1 MSKTDEILKRA
12 FIDAQ
17 IDRLDCLPHRFS
29 DRFEQKMQRIIRSQK
44 GVLKLVNTVGKRVAC
59 IALAVII
66 CLATTVFSVEALR
79 KPFIEAVEQVLVAVK
94 EKLTGTRADNI
105 AEYFTDDI
113 TQIVATNCITS
124 VPKEYVIASPQKISE
139 FITLLSGTYWGEP
152 LDGLEAKEQYTNYRF
167 EFKSDNETVT
177 VINMCG
183 CFPGLYGTAEIVTDR
198 HSAFYNISERTYLD
212 ILSFTTQKYYL
223 HKSDL
228 ERPEKERCLA
238 WQAEALDGLETREK
252 ESVCKTF
259 RALHNHI
266 EEFLLGRVS
275 ILKEPDSIYW
285 EIFGLD
291 RDEVFVDPISG
302 SQGID
307 NTYYIITD
315 CFDSL
320 INTVKTEKLKS
331 AIVTMKADFKRAI
344 KSRDIGS
351 VFAVHEVIHDYDY
364 YVVNYPVHYEL
375 QAPDWGGID
384 EYFGHL
390 ENADG

>member
-1 MSKTDEILKRA
+1 MGKTDEILKRA

-17 IDRLDCLPHRFS
+17 IDRLDCPPHRFS
-29 DRFEQKMQRIIRSQK
+29 AEFEQKMQRLIRSQK
-44 GVLKLVNTVGKRVAC
+44 GVLKLVNTVYKRVAC
-59 IALAVII
+59 VALAVII

-79 KPFIEAVEQVLVAVK
+79 EPFMEAVEQVLVAVK
-94 EKLTGTRADNI
+94 ERLKGTRADNI

-139 FITLLSGTYWGEP
+139 FITLLSQTYWGEP
-152 LDGLEAKEQYTNYRF
+152 LDKLESTEQYVNYRF
-167 EFKSDNETVT
+167 EFKSDNKTVT

-183 CFPGLYGTAEIVTDR
+183 CFGGLYGTAEIVTDS
-198 HSAFYNISERTYLD
+198 HSMFFNISERTYLD

-228 ERPEKERCLA
+228 EMPGKERCLA
-238 WQAEALDGLETREK
+238 WQTGALEGLTGKEK
-252 ESVCKTF
+252 ESLCKTF

-285 EIFGLD
+285 GIFELE
-291 RDEVFVDPISG
+291 RDEVFVDPITG

-307 NTYYIITD
+307 NTYHIIND

-320 INTVKTEKLKS
+320 IETAKAEKLKS
-331 AIVTMKADFKRAI
+331 AIAIMKADFERAI
-344 KSRDIGS
+344 KGRDIGS
-351 VFAVHEVIHDYDY
+351 VFTVHEVIHDYDY
-364 YVVNYPVHYEL
+364 YAVNYPVYYEL

-390 ENADG
+390 ENAYN